1 MQASAAAARYE
12 KDEKPKTK
20 LFSLRTPYMKQ
31 GRITQLVAETEN
43 MWIHTKIN
51 YEGGE
56 NEIHT
61 HLDEDHSF
69 IVLEGQMSVFDEKG
83 NELKVGK
90 YQGVMIPR
98 GAYYRYLN
106 TGSENLV
113 VIRVGAGI
121 KGQKQGGQD
130 MRVRPDGKPLI
141 ASSEENKTVPPI
153 EDTRFFADFAGEPN
167 TEKDTRR
174 KGHKEKRRQGDL

>member
-1 MQASAAAARYE
+1 MQPARKLE
-12 KDEKPKTK
+12 PQTKPQTQK
-20 LFSLRTPYMKQ
+20 FSLRTPYMKQ

-61 HLDEDHSF
+61 HLNEDHSF

-83 NELKVGK
+83 NEIKVEK
-90 YQGVMIPR
+90 HQGVMIPK

-106 TGSENLV
+106 TGKENLV

-121 KGQKQGGQD
+121 KGKAQGCVE
-130 MRVRPDGKPLI
+130 MRVRPDGKPLL
-141 ASSEENKTVPPI
+141 AYSEENKTVPPI
-153 EDTRFFADFAGEPN
+153 EDTRYFADSAG
-167 TEKDTRR
+167 
-174 KGHKEKRRQGDL
+174 

>member
-1 MQASAAAARYE
+1 MQASATAARID
-12 KDEKPKTK
+12 KDEKPQSK

-106 TGSENLV
+106 TGPENLV

-121 KGQKQGGQD
+121 KGKKQGGED
-130 MRVRPDGKPLI
+130 MRVRPDGKPL
-141 ASSEENKTVPPI
+141 S
-153 EDTRFFADFAGEPN
+153 RFLGG
-167 TEKDTRR
+167 K
-174 KGHKEKRRQGDL
+174 

>member
-1 MQASAAAARYE
+1 MEPAKKLAPT
-12 KDEKPKTK
+12 EKPRTQK
-20 LFSLRTPYMKQ
+20 FSLRTPYMKQ

-83 NELKVGK
+83 NEIKVEK
-90 YQGVMIPR
+90 HQGVMIPK
-98 GAYYRYLN
+98 GAYYRYHN
-106 TGSENLV
+106 TGKENLV
-113 VIRVGAGI
+113 VLRVGAGI
-121 KGQKQGGQD
+121 KGNPQGGVE
-130 MRVRPDGKPLI
+130 MRVAPDGKPLL
-141 ASSEENKTVPPI
+141 ADSAANKTVPPI
-153 EDTRFFADFAGEPN
+153 EDTRFYADEAG
-167 TEKDTRR
+167 
-174 KGHKEKRRQGDL
+174 

>member
-1 MQASAAAARYE
+1 
-12 KDEKPKTK
+12 
-20 LFSLRTPYMKQ
+20 MKQ
-31 GRITQLVAETEN
+31 CRITQLVAEKEN

-83 NELKVGK
+83 NELKLEK
-90 YQGVMIPR
+90 YQGVMLPK

-106 TGSENLV
+106 TGKENLV
-113 VIRVGAGI
+113 VIRIGAGI
-121 KGQKQGGQD
+121 KGNPQGGGD

-141 ASSEENKTVPPI
+141 ADSAENKTVPPI
-153 EDTRFFADFAGEPN
+153 EDIRYFADSAG
-167 TEKDTRR
+167 
-174 KGHKEKRRQGDL
+174 

>member
-1 MQASAAAARYE
+1 MQPARKLEAAEAPRAQ
-12 KDEKPKTK
+12 K
-20 LFSLRTPYMKQ
+20 FSLRTPYMKQ

-43 MWIHTKIN
+43 LWIHTKIN

-56 NEIHT
+56 NEIHC

-83 NELKVGK
+83 NEQKIEK
-90 YQGVMIPR
+90 YQGIMIPK

-106 TGSENLV
+106 TGTENLV
-113 VIRVGAGI
+113 VLRVGAGI
-121 KGQKQGGQD
+121 KGKPQGGVE

-141 ASSEENKTVPPI
+141 ADSAENKTVPPV
-153 EDTRFFADFAGEPN
+153 EDTRYFADSAG
-167 TEKDTRR
+167 
-174 KGHKEKRRQGDL
+174 